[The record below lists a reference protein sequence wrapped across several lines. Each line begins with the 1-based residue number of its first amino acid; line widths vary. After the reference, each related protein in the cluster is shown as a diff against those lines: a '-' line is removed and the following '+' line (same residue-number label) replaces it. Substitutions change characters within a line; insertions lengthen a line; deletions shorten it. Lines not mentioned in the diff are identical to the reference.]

1 MRRSLG
7 VLEIDISAPFTVP
20 SLPKTMVRPG
30 PVRKRPG
37 VATARASTA
46 RPVRKISRAQ
56 APRVAA
62 LLKKMVAVKAVI
74 TSPVATA
81 QQKATA
87 VITAE
92 KLKEEMTTI
101 MTSAPPPSGGG
112 GGGAYQLPPYHQSTD
127 YRDDPTDESAPAS
140 DDAVEPEPET
150 TPAEPEKATTATTT
164 DKKTSESFFVRHKG
178 KIAVGGMVVGGLLLL
193 RVLK

>member
-1 MRRSLG
+1 M
-7 VLEIDISAPFTVP
+7 PF
-20 SLPKTMVRPG
+20 LPKTMVRPG

-46 RPVRKISRAQ
+46 RPVKKISQAH

-74 TSPVATA
+74 ASPVATA

-101 MTSAPPPSGGG
+101 MTSAPPPSGESDGG

-150 TPAEPEKATTATTT
+150 TPAEPEKSTTATTA